1 MAENIIEFKNV
12 TKEFPG
18 VVALSDVTFSIIKG
32 ETHVLIG
39 ENGAGKS
46 TLIKLLCGVHQHE
59 KGKIYYRGSEYS
71 PSNPFDSIQKGIR
84 CVYQEFNLL
93 EHMSIAENIYFQHLP
108 RKRGLVDFK
117 KLESDTKAMLE
128 KVGMNDANPNTK
140 VELLGIAQK
149 QLVEI
154 AKAISQ
160 DCDVLILDEPTAT
173 LTPPETEHLFS
184 IIKSLQEKGVTII
197 YISHRLQEIREI
209 GDRVSILRNGK
220 YVGTWGIEEKTV
232 DELVTQMVGKE
243 ISDIYP
249 YLYDLEKKETNLEVK
264 DLVIPTSPDG
274 VSFSTFKGEILG
286 FSGLVGAGRTELV
299 RAIFGADPINSG
311 EIIIEG
317 KSIKIN
323 NPRDAIKNGI
333 CLLTE
338 DRKSQGL
345 ILPLSCA
352 VNISLP
358 KIKEFA
364 KNGVINRDDENELA
378 TKLIDDLSIKVSSHN
393 QLVGTLSGGNQQ
405 KVVLAKWLAIN
416 PRVIILDEPTRG
428 IDVGA
433 KQEIYLLLWELA
445 KKGTSVICVSS
456 DMPELIG
463 ICHRI
468 SVFSK
473 GKLVKTLNRN
483 EFSQKEILQYSYQEY
498 LN

>member
-1 MAENIIEFKNV
+1 MVENIIEFKNV

-18 VVALSDVTFSIIKG
+18 VTALSEVSFSIIKG

-46 TLIKLLCGVHQHE
+46 TLIKLLCGVHKYE
-59 KGKIYYRGSEYS
+59 KGSIYYRGKEYA
-71 PSNPFDSIQKGIR
+71 PANPFDSIQKGIR

-117 KLESDTKAMLE
+117 KLESDTSAMLE
-128 KVGMNDANPNTK
+128 KVGMNDASPNTK

-249 YLYDLEKKETNLEVK
+249 YLYDLEKKEINLEVK
-264 DLVIPTSPDG
+264 DLVIPTSPEG

-299 RAIFGADPINSG
+299 RAIFGADPIDSG

-352 VNISLP
+352 INISLP
-358 KIKEFA
+358 KVKEFA
-364 KNGVINRDDENELA
+364 KSGIINRDDENELA
-378 TKLIDDLSIKVSSHN
+378 TKLIDDLSIKVSSYN